1 MDLPSIIAVVVI
13 IVAQLLLIRP
23 TGRYMVLVYFKERS
37 RFDSFF
43 GPTER
48 LLYRAL
54 GVDPNEGMSAKRY
67 LGNLLLLQACMA
79 VPVFV
84 VLLYQGV
91 LPLNPNQAPGMS
103 LDLAVNTATSFV
115 TNTNWQFY
123 AGETQA
129 SYLSQ
134 LMLTFLQFTSAA
146 TGMAIGAAVIRG
158 FASKEP
164 RAGFRKIG
172 HVGNF
177 YFDFVRSITR
187 ILIPI
192 CLILAL
198 FFVAQGIPQT
208 LNGPVQYNT
217 IENQTAT
224 PLYLGPVASM
234 ESIKMLG
241 SNGGGFFGQNSANPY
256 ENPTPATNVVQI
268 LLMVLIASGF
278 IYAFGTMV
286 GNTKEGWIL
295 ICAVLVILSAALV
308 INVISESSN
317 PALSSLAV
325 NQSAGNMEG
334 KEVRFGDVDSAQF
347 GAWTTAGAVGAVTS
361 MHDSWGPWGGT
372 SLQALMMLNCV
383 FGGVGCGMINIL
395 IFVILSVFIVGLM
408 VGRTPQYLGRK
419 IEGFEVKLT
428 VFSFLIHPFL
438 VFTGATLGVLFA
450 TSATLNPGFQGFAE
464 LAYAYLSAAANNGS
478 AFAGLSATP
487 FLNYSMAIVFAVG
500 RYGTFILMLFV
511 SEVFMRKKIVPYD
524 LGTMRTD
531 TWIFGAVFIG
541 VVVILNLLT
550 FFPLLIF
557 GSLGEALAH
566 I

>member
-1 MDLPSIIAVVVI
+1 
-13 IVAQLLLIRP
+13 
-23 TGRYMVLVYFKERS
+23 
-37 RFDSFF
+37 
-43 GPTER
+43 
-48 LLYRAL
+48 
-54 GVDPNEGMSAKRY
+54 
-67 LGNLLLLQACMA
+67 
-79 VPVFV
+79 
-84 VLLYQGV
+84 
-91 LPLNPNQAPGMS
+91 MS
-103 LDLAVNTATSFV
+103 LDLAVNTATSFI
-115 TNTNWQFY
+115 TNTQWQFY

-134 LMLTFLQFTSAA
+134 MMLTFLMFAAAA
-146 TGMAIGAAVIRG
+146 TGMSIGAAVIRG

-164 RAGFRKIG
+164 RAGFRKIEN
-172 HVGNF
+172 VGNF
-177 YFDFVRSITR
+177 YFDFVRTTIR
-187 ILIPI
+187 ILVPL
-192 CLILAL
+192 CLIFSL
-198 FFVAQGIPQT
+198 FLVAQGVPQT
-208 LNGPVQYNT
+208 LNGPIQYTT

-224 PLYLGPVASM
+224 PLYLGPVASL
-234 ESIKMLG
+234 ESVKMTG
-241 SNGGGFFGQNSANPY
+241 SNGGGYYGQNSANPY
-256 ENPTPATNVVQI
+256 ENPTPLTNATEI
-268 LLMVLIASGF
+268 LAMLVIASGF
-278 IYAFGTMV
+278 IYAFGTMA
-286 GNTKEGWIL
+286 GNSKEGWVL

-325 NQSAGNMEG
+325 NQSSGNMEG
-334 KEVRFGDVDSAQF
+334 KEVRFGDVSSAQF
-347 GAWTTAGAVGAVTS
+347 GTWTTAGAVGAVDS

-419 IEGFEVKLT
+419 IEGYETKLT

-438 VFTGATLGVLFA
+438 VFTFTTLGVLFA
-450 TSATLNPGFQGFAE
+450 ASQTLNPGFQGFAE

-478 AFAGLSATP
+478 AFAGLSVSP

-511 SEVFMRKKIVPYD
+511 AEVFMSKKIVPFD